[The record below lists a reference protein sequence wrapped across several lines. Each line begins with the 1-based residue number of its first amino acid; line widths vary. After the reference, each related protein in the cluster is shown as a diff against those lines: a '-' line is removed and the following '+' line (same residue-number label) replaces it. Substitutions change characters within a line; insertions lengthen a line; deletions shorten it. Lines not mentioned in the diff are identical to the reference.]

1 MELQSISHSRG
12 VHGYLVTEEVAA
24 VIGGDS
30 DPVQGGVSDVRPV
43 DLPVV
48 AVEHGR
54 PLLPCVGVVWQSEV
68 RAGALVYGVGW
79 LGQLGSFWPH
89 RDSGGEIFWL
99 SPFGGIIDSNSVTRP
114 LPGSAS

>member
-1 MELQSISHSRG
+1 MQAISHSRG
-12 VHGYLVTEEVAA
+12 LPAYLVTEEVAA
-24 VIGGDS
+24 VIGGDP
-30 DPVQGGVSDVRPV
+30 DPIEGWVREVSPV
-43 DLPVV
+43 DLAV

-54 PLLPCVGVVWQSEV
+54 PLLPGVGVVWQSEV

-114 LPGSAS
+114 LPGSTS